1 MINIPET
8 YQIII
13 LVIVLLL
20 IGYYAL
26 VLNKK
31 VEGFGFIPSPSDIGN
46 AIVDTGKKVGGA
58 VVDTGKKAVDY
69 GKDLAGNLL
78 DSFPS
83 VDDVFNPIKDWIRDH
98 LLSKINEIKRKISEL
113 PETAKNKILEVLKQ
127 PISFV
132 KDIIQKVGEIKDK
145 VSGLPEIAKN
155 KILGLLEK
163 PISFVKNIVQ
173 NAKNVFTK
181 VFNTIK
187 NIITTMVNF
196 IKDKLKPF
204 IGDKLNFIK
213 TFVMDKISPILNKT
227 LGFVVNKLKKVW
239 EIAIN
244 ATGIPD
250 LLQTGYYIALGFLV
264 CGIAL
269 NSFSIF
275 NHLMTPVK
283 CHECS
288 CTCD

>member
-1 MINIPET
+1 MINIPEN

-20 IGYYAL
+20 LGYYAL

-31 VEGFGFIPSPSDIGN
+31 VEGFGFVSSAWN
-46 AIVDTGKKVGGA
+46 ATGG
-58 VVDTGKKAVDY
+58 KAVNYVSDKG
-69 GKDLAGNLL
+69 GKAVNYVKDKL
-78 DSFPS
+78 PS
-83 VDDVFNPIKDWIRDH
+83 IDDVFNPIKDWFNNN
-98 LLSKINEIKRKISEL
+98 LLNKINDIKNKISDL
-113 PETAKNKILEVLKQ
+113 PEKAKNKILE
-127 PISFV
+127 I
-132 KDIIQKVGEIKDK
+132 
-145 VSGLPEIAKN
+145 
-155 KILGLLEK
+155 LEK
-163 PISFVKNIVQ
+163 PISFVKDLIQ
-173 NAKNVFTK
+173 KAKDVFKK

-187 NIITTMVNF
+187 NTVATIVNF

-227 LGFVVNKLKKVW
+227 LGFVTDKLKKVW

-250 LLQTGYYIALGFLV
+250 MIQTGYYITLGFLV
-264 CGIAL
+264 CGIVL
-269 NSFSIF
+269 NCFNIF
-275 NHLMTPVK
+275 TYLLTPVK
-283 CHECS
+283 CRECS

>member
-1 MINIPET
+1 MINIPEN

-20 IGYYAL
+20 LGYYAL

-31 VEGFGFIPSPSDIGN
+31 VEGFGYVGDALRSGYNTVKGGVSDGVNFLKGQLPSI
-46 AIVDTGKKVGGA
+46 
-58 VVDTGKKAVDY
+58 
-69 GKDLAGNLL
+69 
-78 DSFPS
+78 DSI
-83 VDDVFNPIKDWIRDH
+83 FNPIKDWINNN
-98 LLSKINEIKRKISEL
+98 LLNKINEIKNKISGL
-113 PETAKNKILEVLKQ
+113 PEKAKNKILE
-127 PISFV
+127 I
-132 KDIIQKVGEIKDK
+132 
-145 VSGLPEIAKN
+145 
-155 KILGLLEK
+155 LEK
-163 PISFVKNIVQ
+163 PISFVKDLIQ
-173 NAKNVFTK
+173 KAKDVFKK
-181 VFNTIK
+181 VYNTIK
-187 NIITTMVNF
+187 NVVTTMVNF
-196 IKDKLKPF
+196 IKDKLQPF

-227 LGFVVNKLKKVW
+227 LGFVTDKLKKVW

-250 LLQTGYYIALGFLV
+250 MLQTGYYITLGFLV

-275 NHLMTPVK
+275 SYLVTPVK
-283 CHECS
+283 CLECS

>member
-1 MINIPET
+1 MINIPEN

-13 LVIVLLL
+13 LGIVLLL
-20 IGYYAL
+20 LGYYAL

-31 VEGFGFIPSPSDIGN
+31 VEGFGCGWSDPGACLREIRDLKNKLKNAIPSI
-46 AIVDTGKKVGGA
+46 
-58 VVDTGKKAVDY
+58 
-69 GKDLAGNLL
+69 
-78 DSFPS
+78 DS
-83 VDDVFNPIKDWIRDH
+83 VFNPIKDWFNNN
-98 LLSKINEIKRKISEL
+98 LLNKINDIKNKISDL
-113 PETAKNKILEVLKQ
+113 PEKAKNKILE
-127 PISFV
+127 I
-132 KDIIQKVGEIKDK
+132 
-145 VSGLPEIAKN
+145 
-155 KILGLLEK
+155 LEK
-163 PISFVKNIVQ
+163 PISFVKDLIQ
-173 NAKNVFTK
+173 KAKDVFKK

-187 NIITTMVNF
+187 NIVTTMVNF
-196 IKDKLKPF
+196 IKDKLQPF

-227 LGFVVNKLKKVW
+227 LGFVTDKLKKVW

-250 LLQTGYYIALGFLV
+250 MLQTGYYITLGFLV

-275 NHLMTPVK
+275 SYLVTPVK
-283 CHECS
+283 CLECS

>member
-20 IGYYAL
+20 LGYYAL

-31 VEGFGFIPSPSDIGN
+31 VEGFGCAWNDIGGCFRWIDDLKN
-46 AIVDTGKKVGGA
+46 QIKRYTNVDGI
-58 VVDTGKKAVDY
+58 
-69 GKDLAGNLL
+69 
-78 DSFPS
+78 
-83 VDDVFNPIKDWIRDH
+83 FNPIKEWINTN
-98 LLSKINEIKRKISEL
+98 LLGKLTEIKDKISGL
-113 PETAKNKILEVLKQ
+113 PEKAKNKILE
-127 PISFV
+127 I
-132 KDIIQKVGEIKDK
+132 
-145 VSGLPEIAKN
+145 
-155 KILGLLEK
+155 LEK
-163 PISFVKNIVQ
+163 PISFVKDLIQ
-173 NAKNVFTK
+173 KAKDVFKK
-181 VFNTIK
+181 VYNTIK

-204 IGDKLNFIK
+204 IGDKLNFLK

-227 LGFVVNKLKKVW
+227 LGFVTDKLKKVW

-250 LLQTGYYIALGFLV
+250 MLQTGYYIALGFLV

-275 NHLMTPVK
+275 SYLITPVK
-283 CHECS
+283 CLECS

>member
-31 VEGFGFIPSPSDIGN
+31 IEGFGLFGSIGR
-46 AIVDTGKKVGGA
+46 AIVDTGKKVGGAVVDTGKKVGGA

-69 GKDLAGNLL
+69 VKDKLPSI
-78 DSFPS
+78 DS
-83 VDDVFNPIKDWIRDH
+83 VFNPIKDWINTH
-98 LLSKINEIKRKISEL
+98 LLGKINEIKGKISGL
-113 PETAKNKILEVLKQ
+113 PEKAKNKILE
-127 PISFV
+127 I
-132 KDIIQKVGEIKDK
+132 
-145 VSGLPEIAKN
+145 
-155 KILGLLEK
+155 LEK
-163 PISFVKNIVQ
+163 PISFVKDLIQ
-173 NAKNVFTK
+173 KAKDVFKK
-181 VFNTIK
+181 VYNTIK
-187 NIITTMVNF
+187 NVVTTMVNF
-196 IKDKLKPF
+196 IKDKLQPF

-227 LGFVVNKLKKVW
+227 LGFVTDKLKKVW

-250 LLQTGYYIALGFLV
+250 MLQTGYYIALGFLV

-275 NHLMTPVK
+275 SYLITPVK
-283 CHECS
+283 CLECS